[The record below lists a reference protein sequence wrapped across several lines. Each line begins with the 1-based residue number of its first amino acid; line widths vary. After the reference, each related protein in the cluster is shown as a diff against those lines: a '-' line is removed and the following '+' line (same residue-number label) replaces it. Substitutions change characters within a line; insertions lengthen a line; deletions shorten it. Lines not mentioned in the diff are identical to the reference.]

1 MKGMESLM
9 MEELKINGHK
19 NFNLLK
25 IKNIKNINKYLLIF
39 I

>member
-25 IKNIKNINKYLLIF
+25 IKNINKYLLIF
-39 I
+39 N